1 MTETRKKLVEQALSK
16 VGSRYLVCSLVSK
29 RANQY
34 IRHPDSQGV
43 AWAVNQALR
52 ELVDGR
58 IQHQPSLLSETPGHL
73 TRREA

>member
-1 MTETRKKLVEQALSK
+1 MTGSRKKLVEQALSK

-58 IQHQPSLLSETPGHL
+58 IRHQSPTLSETPSRM
-73 TRREA
+73 TR

>member
-1 MTETRKKLVEQALSK
+1 MTGTRKKCVEEALSK

-43 AWAVNQALR
+43 AWAVNQALQ
-52 ELVDGR
+52 ELVEGR
-58 IQHQPSLLSETPGHL
+58 IRYQSPALQATLSQTP
-73 TRREA
+73 R